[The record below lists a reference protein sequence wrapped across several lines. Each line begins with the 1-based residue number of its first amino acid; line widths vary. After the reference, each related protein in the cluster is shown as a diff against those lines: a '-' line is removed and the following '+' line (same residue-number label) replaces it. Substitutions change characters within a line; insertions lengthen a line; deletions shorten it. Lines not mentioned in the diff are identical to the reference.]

1 MCDHVYA
8 SQGLNEWRTDH
19 FHFTEEI
26 MKHQWDET
34 VQPKPNSSQ
43 VKTLLIQQGIRL
55 HSSFS
60 PHSVQHQCST
70 RLSWESTES
79 CGSAVHLWKNTRRWA
94 QNTPY
99 TMDKG
104 VDSVPLLLYC
114 SRGAWRWICLSFC
127 FLIMNEDANT
137 GQDVKSCSWVSQH
150 SAQNIVWGSTTSINH
165 KLLELLFY
173 FHCYWIKSN
182 SIIKVLSTALH
193 QTEGYEMER
202 DSVMTRS

>member
-1 MCDHVYA
+1 MCDLVYA

-26 MKHQWDET
+26 MKHQWGET
-34 VQPKPNSSQ
+34 AQPKPNSSQ
-43 VKTLLIQQGIRL
+43 VRTLLIQQGIRL

-104 VDSVPLLLYC
+104 VDSVPCYFTAHEVHGVE
-114 SRGAWRWICLSFC
+114 S
-127 FLIMNEDANT
+127 
-137 GQDVKSCSWVSQH
+137 
-150 SAQNIVWGSTTSINH
+150 VWASVFSLWMRMLTQAKMWNH
-165 KLLELLFY
+165 VPEF
-173 FHCYWIKSN
+173 
-182 SIIKVLSTALH
+182 LSTAPK
-193 QTEGYEMER
+193 T
-202 DSVMTRS
+202 